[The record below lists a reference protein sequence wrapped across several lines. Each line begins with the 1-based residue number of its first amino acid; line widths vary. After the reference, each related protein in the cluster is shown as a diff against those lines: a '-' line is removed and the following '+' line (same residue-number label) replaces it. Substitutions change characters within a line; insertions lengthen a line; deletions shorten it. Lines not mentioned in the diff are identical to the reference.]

1 MKEGLS
7 RQEAAERLL
16 KYGYNEWN
24 IAKRSSTWHAFKEV
38 ISEPMFILLLLCG
51 ILYVFIGDYREG
63 FILIAAFSIIMGIT
77 FMQTQKTRKTLDAL
91 KSLSAPRV
99 MVRREGNTYRIPS
112 RELVP
117 GDIMLLSEG
126 DRISADAV
134 LISSM
139 QLALDESVITGESGP
154 IQKSIKPEQNRVYAG
169 TLVVKGTAEA
179 EVESTAGKSTVGG
192 IALSL
197 EGIKS
202 TATPMYL
209 DLKALTRKLA
219 ISGIIISLLVVV
231 IFYFTRKNL
240 VQAVLTGLSSAMA
253 IMPEEFPV
261 VLTVFMALGA
271 WRLSSKQVLT
281 RNLSSIETL
290 GSATV
295 LCTDKTGTLTQNRMT
310 LTQLSDGLN
319 VFALDQFE
327 LSEPAEKLLYSV
339 AMASR
344 DDTADPIDNAVLR
357 EWKSRK
363 TADYLSDELVW
374 EMPLDNERMIM
385 AMAYTNRKTGFTEVF
400 CKGAPESVLK
410 LCRSADSEALHAY
423 LEQMADEGCRILGIA
438 VSKIKGSSLPLNME
452 DLMFSFIGFAAF
464 YDPLRPEVPE
474 AMKAC
479 LTAGI
484 RPIMITGDYSV
495 TAASIARKAGMPEG
509 EIITGEELRNLS
521 ESELI
526 IRVKK
531 AVIFARVTPSQKLT
545 IVKALKKSGEVVAMT
560 GDGVND
566 APALK
571 AADIGIAM
579 GNRGTDVAR
588 EAAALVLLDDHF
600 ASIVA
605 GIRLGRRIFDN
616 LQKAMT
622 FIFAVHIPIIGLTL
636 LPAFFP
642 VLPILLLPIHIVFL
656 ELIIDPVCAIA
667 FESEREE
674 SDIKKRFFSGREMGY
689 AFLKGAALLGMV
701 VFIYL
706 FNKAEGHSEGEV
718 RLLAFSALIL
728 GINIMI
734 VSGLSDT
741 RSFFTELFT
750 LGRAPGLILS
760 SSLLMF
766 GAIIWLPSLRSF
778 FGFQLPTFRHFII
791 IGFAALIFLG
801 LIESYKFIRKYHV
814 NPYV

>member
-1 MKEGLS
+1 
-7 RQEAAERLL
+7 
-16 KYGYNEWN
+16 
-24 IAKRSSTWHAFKEV
+24 
-38 ISEPMFILLLLCG
+38 
-51 ILYVFIGDYREG
+51 
-63 FILIAAFSIIMGIT
+63 
-77 FMQTQKTRKTLDAL
+77 
-91 KSLSAPRV
+91 
-99 MVRREGNTYRIPS
+99 
-112 RELVP
+112 
-117 GDIMLLSEG
+117 
-126 DRISADAV
+126 
-134 LISSM
+134 
-139 QLALDESVITGESGP
+139 
-154 IQKSIKPEQNRVYAG
+154 
-169 TLVVKGTAEA
+169 
-179 EVESTAGKSTVGG
+179 
-192 IALSL
+192 
-197 EGIKS
+197 
-202 TATPMYL
+202 
-209 DLKALTRKLA
+209 
-219 ISGIIISLLVVV
+219 
-231 IFYFTRKNL
+231 
-240 VQAVLTGLSSAMA
+240 
-253 IMPEEFPV
+253 
-261 VLTVFMALGA
+261 
-271 WRLSSKQVLT
+271 
-281 RNLSSIETL
+281 
-290 GSATV
+290 
-295 LCTDKTGTLTQNRMT
+295 
-310 LTQLSDGLN
+310 
-319 VFALDQFE
+319 
-327 LSEPAEKLLYSV
+327 
-339 AMASR
+339 
-344 DDTADPIDNAVLR
+344 
-357 EWKSRK
+357 
-363 TADYLSDELVW
+363 
-374 EMPLDNERMIM
+374 
-385 AMAYTNRKTGFTEVF
+385 MAYTNRKTGFTEVF

-410 LCRSADSEALHAY
+410 LCRSADSKALHAY
-423 LEQMADEGCRILGIA
+423 LERMADQGCRILGIA

-474 AMKAC
+474 AMQAC

-495 TAASIARKAGMPEG
+495 TAASIAREAGMPEG
-509 EIITGEELRNLS
+509 EIITGEELQNLS

-605 GIRLGRRIFDN
+605 GVRLGRRIFDN

-674 SDIKKRFFSGREMGY
+674 SDIMKRPPRVLKKRFFSGREMGY

-734 VSGLSDT
+734 VSGLSDS

-750 LGRAPGLILS
+750 LGRAPSLILS

-778 FGFQLPTFRHFII
+778 FGFQLPAFRHFII